1 MKKLIIL
8 SLVFFSM
15 YACIKKDA
23 LKYDPKLVGE
33 WIGNEEDINT
43 WLTINA
49 DGQGY
54 FSTFGSGGEGD
65 VSGAVKYSLFEK
77 KMWIGSKK
85 FKVTKWLTGITDGVS
100 ELKTREKTTL
110 RDTIYPIDMKMI
122 LQTGFLSSRS
132 IVLYR
137 IKQ

>member
-1 MKKLIIL
+1 MKKSAIL
-8 SLVFFSM
+8 SIVFLCMF
-15 YACIKKDA
+15 ACIKKDA
-23 LKYDPKLVGE
+23 LKYDPKLVGT
-33 WIGNEEDINT
+33 WVGNENKINT
-43 WLTINA
+43 WLIINA

-54 FSTFGSGGEGD
+54 FSTYGSGGEGD

-100 ELKTREKTTL
+100 DLATKNKTTL
-110 RDTIYPIDMKMI
+110 KDTTYPIDMKMI
-122 LQTGFLSSRS
+122 LQTGFFSSRS

-137 IKQ
+137 VKQ